1 MILNVELISALKTLY
16 KGECGLFARNWPL
29 VLIAVS
35 LVILLYSLTLHMSTI
50 ITMEKT
56 LEQGTILNL
65 VLSQT
70 LLLLTTVLL
79 PFVIYKYQFQGPPRE
94 ENHEKQC
101 RLNDILGS
109 IPMAIMIVDNEL
121 NISYINGAWEQLV
134 GYAREEVVGKKL
146 TELPQWLQE
155 EKTTSRP
162 PGGDPESL
170 LLCREIEITGKNG
183 EQIHLALETRPLM
196 QGNNREGIII
206 YFRDISTEVK
216 YDLLKQT
223 SDTILER
230 MVGGV
235 IVVDATGRV
244 IMFNRTAEQ
253 IFGVAASSAI
263 GRNIWEY
270 FPVDR
275 NNLVTMQTLEKG
287 EALGPLEVQYK
298 CNGKDFYL
306 LVSSDVLR
314 DKHGRVSGAVTVFS
328 DITELRHQ
336 RELQHNQ
343 EKLVVVGQMAAGMA
357 HELRNPLTSIKGFAQ
372 LLSERVEDAKN
383 KEYLDVIIQEV
394 DRTNEI
400 ISNFLVLAR
409 PHSTHGENVDL
420 NRLIN
425 ELLPLVE
432 SQCLLTQVEL
442 VLDLAPELPSINA
455 QPDQLKQV
463 LLNLIHNALQAM
475 EEQPVKRLT
484 LISRWLAESDEI
496 LLVVRDTGHGM
507 SGEILS
513 RLSTPFFT
521 TKNAGTGLGLT
532 ISYRIIENHGGRIE
546 VNSEEGAGSEFRIYL
561 PVQGPGQIH

>member
-1 MILNVELISALKTLY
+1 M
-16 KGECGLFARNWPL
+16 FARNWPQ
-29 VLIAVS
+29 VLIAAS
-35 LVILLYSLTLHMSTI
+35 LAILLYSLILHISTI
-50 ITMEKT
+50 IALEKT

-65 VLSQT
+65 VLSLT
-70 LLLLTTVLL
+70 LLLLTSVLL
-79 PFVIYKYQFQGPPRE
+79 PFIIYKYHLQGPPRK
-94 ENHEKQC
+94 ENHEKQY

-121 NISYINGAWEQLV
+121 NISYINGTWEQLV
-134 GYAREEVVGKKL
+134 GYTREEVVGKKL
-146 TELPQWLQE
+146 TELQQWLQE
-155 EKTTSRP
+155 EKTTSCP

-196 QGNNREGIII
+196 RGNNREGIII

-253 IFGVAASSAI
+253 ISGVAVSSAI
-263 GRNIWEY
+263 GRHIWDI
-270 FPVDR
+270 FPHTDR
-275 NNLVTMQTLEKG
+275 NNLITLQALERS
-287 EALGPLEVQYK
+287 EALGPLEIQYK
-298 CNGKDFYL
+298 FNGKDFYL
-306 LVSSDVLR
+306 LISSDVLR
-314 DKHGRVSGAVTVFS
+314 DRHGRVSGAVTVFN

-400 ISNFLVLAR
+400 ISDFLVLAR

-442 VLDLAPELPSINA
+442 VTDLAPELPSIKA

-475 EEQPVKRLT
+475 EEQPVRRLT

-521 TKNAGTGLGLT
+521 TKDAGTGLGLT

-546 VNSEEGAGSEFRIYL
+546 VNSQEGAGSEFRIYL
-561 PVQGPGQIH
+561 PVQDSGQIH